1 MQKASVRVLTD
12 LAPVALYHSP
22 GAADVLV
29 TLLALAKTN
38 VLLTCYC
45 FDLPEGVAVLSM
57 LMGRRVVV
65 HMLMCQNQMN
75 NPSCSSQYEQLL
87 KLTEAEGAV
96 DHLRV
101 RQYSPKPSGSSGF
114 SALHAKSWCI
124 DGTVYIGGSL
134 NFSRNAALNNEEHL
148 MVVRDEQVVDT
159 YQGWFDDVW
168 FKGSVVTK
176 DMLLVG
182 YDKQQAAKATKRQP
196 PSRSPSAARGTRDLA
211 AVPEE
216 AVAKAAIAEPVP
228 RSPIMSPG
236 RDGAAVVPK
245 SSPPASPVRLAAAAP
260 AGASSRPSSAA
271 PSLASS
277 ASGETGG

>member
-1 MQKASVRVLTD
+1 M
-12 LAPVALYHSP
+12 
-22 GAADVLV
+22 
-29 TLLALAKTN
+29 
-38 VLLTCYC
+38 
-45 FDLPEGVAVLSM
+45 
-57 LMGRRVVV
+57 
-65 HMLMCQNQMN
+65 
-75 NPSCSSQYEQLL
+75 
-87 KLTEAEGAV
+87 
-96 DHLRV
+96 
-101 RQYSPKPSGSSGF
+101 
-114 SALHAKSWCI
+114 
-124 DGTVYIGGSL
+124 

-148 MVVRDEQVVDT
+148 MAVRDEQVVDT

-182 YDKQQAAKATKRQP
+182 YDKQQAAKALKRQP
-196 PSRSPSAARGTRDLA
+196 PSRSPSAARGIRDLA

-216 AVAKAAIAEPVP
+216 VVARAAIAEPVP

-260 AGASSRPSSAA
+260 AGASSRPSSTA